1 MRVVETWMGEWK
13 EHFYNHKPYLRGQKY
28 GDISKQLALKERLQC
43 KNFTW
48 FLTEIAPDILQ
59 HYPPVEP
66 DPGAQGYV
74 SRNLWVRTWWEGV
87 IGDGVES
94 HCGP

>member
-1 MRVVETWMGEWK
+1 MGEWK

-74 SRNLWVRTWWEGV
+74 SRIYGWGQGV
-87 IGDGVES
+87 DYWRGVEIYW
-94 HCGP
+94 GPWLNNQV